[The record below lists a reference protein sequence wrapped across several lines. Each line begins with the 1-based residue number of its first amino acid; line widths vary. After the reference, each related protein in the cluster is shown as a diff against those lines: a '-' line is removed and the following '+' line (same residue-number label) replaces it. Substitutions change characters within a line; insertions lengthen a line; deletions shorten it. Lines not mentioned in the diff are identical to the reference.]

1 MKKIIS
7 LILAFAL
14 TLIVASCGK
23 KPYTVLEVGGADFHS
38 VANHDY
44 DIVLE
49 IKSEKDLKLNKNKTF
64 EVNGKS
70 YDVEYRNTMKTYF
83 FNGEIDFYESNE
95 VSIGVNKKTG
105 NIDKYSFLGTYVLG
119 AEGTE
124 KSYDECLEIAKK
136 YLGKAV
142 SDSEI
147 YAVADYRYLEIPEY
161 KAVYSFEFARFVN
174 GVKTSDSAFVGVTV
188 YGDVI
193 SHTYQN
199 LGGMKDAPVP
209 SEAEM
214 AEIREN
220 VYQKLED
227 IYGGIKSEYDVEY
240 STKDVVLSRLEDGKY
255 AIEYYMDAKMTP
267 KVEGKLGFMETN
279 HFLIYVEK

>member
-7 LILAFAL
+7 LILAFMLA
-14 TLIVASCGK
+14 IVVSSCGK
-23 KPYTVLEVGGADFHS
+23 KPYTVLEVGGADFQS
-38 VANHDY
+38 VANHNS

-49 IKSEKDLKLNKNKTF
+49 IKNEKDIKTNKNKTF

-70 YDVEYRNTMKTYF
+70 YDVEYKSTMKNYF
-83 FNGEIDFYESNE
+83 FNGEIDFHESNE

-105 NIDKYSFLGTYVLG
+105 NIDQYSFLGTYVLG
-119 AEGTE
+119 AEGME

-142 SDSEI
+142 SDVENYTI
-147 YAVADYRYLEIPEY
+147 EDYRYLTIPEY
-161 KAVYSFEFARFVN
+161 KAIYSFEFARFVN
-174 GVKTSDSAFVGVTV
+174 GVKTSDGAVVGVTV

-193 SHTYQN
+193 SYTYQN

-214 AEIREN
+214 AEIRAN
-220 VYQKLED
+220 VYHKLED

-267 KVEGKLGFMETN
+267 KAEGKLGFMETN

>member
-1 MKKIIS
+1 MKKLIS
-7 LILAFAL
+7 LILAFVL
-14 TLIVASCGK
+14 VLLVASCGK
-23 KPYTVLEVGGADFHS
+23 KPYTVLEVGGADSRS
-38 VANHDY
+38 VANHDS
-44 DIVLE
+44 DIVLK

-64 EVNGKS
+64 ELNSKS
-70 YDVEYRNTMKTYF
+70 YDVEYRDTMKTYF
-83 FNGEIDFYESNE
+83 FNGEIDFYESKE

-105 NIDKYSFLGTYVLG
+105 NIDQYSFLGAYVLG
-119 AEGTE
+119 TEGTE

-142 SDSEI
+142 SDVEN
-147 YAVADYRYLEIPEY
+147 YAVTNYRYLEIPEY

-214 AEIREN
+214 AEIRAN

-227 IYGGIKSEYDVEY
+227 IYGGIKAEYDVEY

-255 AIEYYMDAKMTP
+255 AIEYYMDAKVTP
-267 KVEGKLGFMETN
+267 KAEGKLGFMETN